1 MMSDTQI
8 LVEIHEKVGEIR
20 GDVKGLA
27 ERAEKQDLL
36 YDKLEKRV
44 SGLEGNANRAIGAA
58 AVIGAGV
65 SAAVA
70 YISKLILGHGP

>member
-27 ERAEKQDLL
+27 ERAEKQDRR
-36 YDKLEKRV
+36 YDILETRV
-44 SGLEGNANRAIGAA
+44 SNLEGNANRMAGASAIVGGILGGAM
-58 AVIGAGV
+58 
-65 SAAVA
+65 A
-70 YISKLILGHGP
+70 YFSKIILGHGP